1 MEFALGVETKQP
13 MYIAILKERG
23 DYHKGGNNTKEMVR
37 KQKNMN
43 MQTIKLQENTNVSY
57 EKQANKTQMHI

>member
-1 MEFALGVETKQP
+1 